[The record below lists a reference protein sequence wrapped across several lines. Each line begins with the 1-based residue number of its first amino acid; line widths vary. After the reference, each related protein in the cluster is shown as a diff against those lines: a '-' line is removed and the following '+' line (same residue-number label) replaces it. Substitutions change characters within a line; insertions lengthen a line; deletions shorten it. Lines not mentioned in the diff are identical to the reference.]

1 MTGRLLFIK
10 WVHSVIAF
18 FLMAC
23 LIYIL
28 YAGITATF
36 SVFLPVAIA
45 TILVEGVAIS
55 LNKQRCPLTT
65 LAEKYGAKKGSIADI
80 FMPKIIADNL
90 FKWTP
95 FLFAGELVLVGV
107 RYFGA

>member
-1 MTGRLLFIK
+1 MIRFYFDYVSSNAYLAWTQ
-10 WVHSVIAF
+10 
-18 FLMAC
+18 
-23 LIYIL
+23 
-28 YAGITATF
+28 
-36 SVFLPVAIA
+36 LP
-45 TILVEGVAIS
+45 
-55 LNKQRCPLTT
+55 T